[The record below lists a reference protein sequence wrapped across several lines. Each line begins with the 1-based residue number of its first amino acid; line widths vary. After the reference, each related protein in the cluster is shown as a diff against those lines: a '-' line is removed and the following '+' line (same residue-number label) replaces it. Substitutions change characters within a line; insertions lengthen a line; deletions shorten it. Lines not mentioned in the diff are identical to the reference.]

1 MYIRIYKL
9 HPYSLPP
16 LGVSHTKKSGND
28 RSHKPDSNERRKWY
42 LLELN
47 QGHMDFQSIALP
59 PELRH
64 QVAMLFGMM
73 LFPYCGCKGIAFSL
87 TPQIFEGKFSIFF
100 SCDNFCEILSVF
112 FRCLQKKLY
121 LCSRYRD
128 VAQLVAH
135 YVRDVGVASSSP
147 VIPTYAKRRLNFSR
161 LFAYIL
167 TVKAFPNT
175 YHHPR

>member
-1 MYIRIYKL
+1 M
-9 HPYSLPP
+9 
-16 LGVSHTKKSGND
+16 KKSGHD
-28 RSHKPDSNERRKWY
+28 RGHKPDSNERRKWY

-64 QVAMLFGMM
+64 QVAILFGIV
-73 LFPYCGCKGIAFSL
+73 LFPYCGCKGIAFSSTL
-87 TPQIFEGKFSIFF
+87 QIFRRKFSRYFYYG
-100 SCDNFCEILSVF
+100 CFCEILSLF
-112 FRCLQKKLY
+112 FRCLQKKQY

-147 VIPTYAKRRLNFSR
+147 VIPTHAKRRLIFSR
-161 LFAYIL
+161 LFAVY
-167 TVKAFPNT
+167 
-175 YHHPR
+175 